1 MFEAQ
6 RLMDLQDNPNFG
18 DPKSW
23 LSGDNDNNN
32 ININSSPTHLPTTH
46 SSHAP
51 TPTGSNV
58 DRVLFKDLVEIVP
71 LVQSLIDRKAS
82 SSFTRRGSMIY
93 TKTPSRESLSK
104 KWERRGEESR
114 EEDGQSGNLLIIKQ
128 PGLSSSPS
136 FQSTSSSKI
145 DYLYEVNYLPEDGKY
160 PITEVYLSFNSMPIT
175 EPKGRNATQSIP
187 TKKRRDPGDKDHSKN
202 ASNNFDAESFS
213 SFSSRASA
221 AEKDREELVMLKE
234 QVEDLQKKIS
244 EKDELLKSAEISK
257 NQMNAVQVKLDELK
271 HQAEEKDS
279 LIKSTQRK
287 LSDAKLDLGFE
298 MGSGFWLWF
307 DYGFRLQLQFGYDG
321 FGVRSDMGFASTWVG
336 YGVVC
341 IMVVVV
347 AVVGIHGY
355 WVNTSSVCGSKSL
368 VEALEKVKVEDLKH
382 YALYIKLADK
392 QAALEKIQWEAM
404 TSNREVEK
412 LQEDLDSV
420 RGEISSFML
429 LFESLT
435 KNDSASHTADYDIT
449 PNYLD
454 SLSYVDNLDEMEIQR
469 MEEARQ
475 AYIAAVAA
483 AKEKQDEE
491 SITAAANA
499 RLFLQS
505 LVISSERKC

>member
-23 LSGDNDNNN
+23 LSGDNDNTNN
-32 ININSSPTHLPTTH
+32 ISISINSSPTHLPTTH
-46 SSHAP
+46 SSLAP
-51 TPTGSNV
+51 TPSGSNV
-58 DRVLFKDLVEIVP
+58 DR
-71 LVQSLIDRKAS
+71 DRKAS

-104 KWERRGEESR
+104 K
-114 EEDGQSGNLLIIKQ
+114 
-128 PGLSSSPS
+128 
-136 FQSTSSSKI
+136 
-145 DYLYEVNYLPEDGKY
+145 
-160 PITEVYLSFNSMPIT
+160 IT

-187 TKKRRDPGDKDHSKN
+187 TKKRRDPVDKDHSKN

-234 QVEDLQKKIS
+234 QVEDLQKKIL

-271 HQAEEKDS
+271 QQAEEKDS

-287 LSDAKLDLGFE
+287 LSDAKLHLGFE

-307 DYGFRLQLQFGYDG
+307 VYGFQLQLQFGGGGGNDQP
-321 FGVRSDMGFASTWVG
+321 SM
-336 YGVVC
+336 
-341 IMVVVV
+341 MVVLTVIQGSDQV
-347 AVVGIHGY
+347 LELSEALRESMDT

-368 VEALEKVKVEDLKH
+368 VEALEK
-382 YALYIKLADK
+382 IKLADK

-454 SLSYVDNLDEMEIQR
+454 SLSSVDNLDEMEIQR
-469 MEEARQ
+469 MEEATQ

-483 AKEKQDEE
+483 AKDKQDEE

-499 RLFLQS
+499 RLHLQS